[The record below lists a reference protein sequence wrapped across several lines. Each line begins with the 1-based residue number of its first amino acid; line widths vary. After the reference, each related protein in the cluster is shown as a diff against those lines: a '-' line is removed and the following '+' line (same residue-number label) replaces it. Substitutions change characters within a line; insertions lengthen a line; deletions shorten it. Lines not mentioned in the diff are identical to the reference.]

1 MAGAVVL
8 GAGTR
13 VVAGESLVGWDAVAG
28 AAGGVAHLG
37 GAEVL
42 VLQAGHGLRGTRAA
56 ALRLYAVVHGTRIVV
71 VADSAADRRVGAAP
85 EDIAVPEVHLHVGRR
100 HLDGLRLGTGRDV
113 TQPRRPAGVRHARE
127 RTGQQH

>member
-8 GAGTR
+8 GAGAR

-42 VLQAGHGLRGTRAA
+42 VLHAGHGLGGTGAA
-56 ALRLYAVVHGTRIVV
+56 ALRLHAVVHGTCIVV
-71 VADSAADRRVGAAP
+71 VADRAADCRVGAAP
-85 EDIAVPEVHLHVGRR
+85 EDVAVPEVHLHFGRR
-100 HLDGLRLGTGRDV
+100 HIDGLRLGTGRDV
-113 TQPRRPAGVRHARE
+113 TQPGRPTGVRHAGE
-127 RTGQQH
+127 